1 MCLSA
6 MPALQEAIGSQEKTS
21 DEYKNP
27 GSGSSTPQWKLG
39 VNINNSPSTQESSGG
54 GAPESTGEMTR
65 SEVSG

>member
-6 MPALQEAIGSQEKTS
+6 DSIGAFGGKEEPS

-27 GSGSSTPQWKLG
+27 GSGTSTPQWKLG
-39 VNINNSPSTQESSGG
+39 VNIKDTPSTQESSGG
-54 GAPESTGEMTR
+54 PTPTSDGEMTR